1 MRRPYRLLSSH
12 TPSNSKLYS
21 HTTAKPPRPTP
32 RPWPRGGPISGRNSE
47 VLLYFALSLLLVD
60 VSARATTTEV
70 VAAPAFQIPLGVK
83 PKPLVGIVKRG
94 RKSEERGRTKSK
106 RMRMSTSPYPDH
118 QCHQERTS
126 SFPSSLLA
134 ENEKIYLCLVKAMIQ
149 EINAR
154 TFAYGL

>member
-21 HTTAKPPRPTP
+21 HTTAKLHCPTP

-94 RKSEERGRTKSK
+94 RKSEGGRTKSPIQTASAIRKEYLHSRRLFQPRTRRFTCFWSK
-106 RMRMSTSPYPDH
+106 R
-118 QCHQERTS
+118 
-126 SFPSSLLA
+126 
-134 ENEKIYLCLVKAMIQ
+134 
-149 EINAR
+149 
-154 TFAYGL
+154 